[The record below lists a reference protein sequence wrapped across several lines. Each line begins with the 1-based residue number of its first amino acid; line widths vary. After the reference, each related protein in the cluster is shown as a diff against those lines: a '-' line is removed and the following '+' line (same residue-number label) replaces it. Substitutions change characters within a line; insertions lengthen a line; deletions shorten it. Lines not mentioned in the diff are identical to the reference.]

1 MNGLH
6 LSRES
11 GKDSFTHTEGYI
23 SISYHHHDRNGL
35 FGVPGTIWG
44 LISTEWEENEASVG
58 VPLPSDLSKK
68 ESWK

>member
-44 LISTEWEENEASVG
+44 LISTE
-58 VPLPSDLSKK
+58 
-68 ESWK
+68 